1 MEQKLITVI
10 IEDAEGVV
18 KSSILERYLNEGWK
32 IEYYTVVPSQHKYG
46 GPQIL
51 LTILLSR

>member
-1 MEQKLITVI
+1 MEQKLINVI
-10 IEDAEGVV
+10 IDDAEGIV

-32 IEYYTVVPSQHKYG
+32 IEFYTVVPSQHKYG
-46 GPQIL
+46 GPQVL